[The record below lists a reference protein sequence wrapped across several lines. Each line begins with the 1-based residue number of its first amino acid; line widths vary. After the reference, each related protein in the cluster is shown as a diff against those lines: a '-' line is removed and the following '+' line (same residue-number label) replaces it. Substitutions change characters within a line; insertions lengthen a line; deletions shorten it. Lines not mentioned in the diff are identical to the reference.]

1 MWRVY
6 LVYVSRFFLQPRAC
20 THALSDK
27 ISAPTTESKAQT
39 KNCTHQ
45 DKIRIVE
52 PDPPCKDWYGHG
64 QWSYSINITQG
75 NVVLV
80 SHIILAPFGNCAPCL
95 HSQRAFFNT
104 SIFFSF
110 NASRLS
116 SAQWETN
123 KAQTV
128 SQLYPVFS
136 RKTTLRQELHRKGLE
151 SAPSIFLI
159 NRIIFSTCTGQ
170 CLWDI

>member
-1 MWRVY
+1 MWCLY
-6 LVYVSRFFLQPRAC
+6 FVYVSRFFLQPRAC

-104 SIFFSF
+104 SIFFHSMLAGSPLLNGKQTKHKPF
-110 NASRLS
+110 HNWILFLQGRRHWGKS
-116 SAQWETN
+116 SIV
-123 KAQTV
+123 KARVCTK
-128 SQLYPVFS
+128 Y
-136 RKTTLRQELHRKGLE
+136 
-151 SAPSIFLI
+151 IFD
-159 NRIIFSTCTGQ
+159 Q
-170 CLWDI
+170 